1 MVTGSETLS
10 FNNDVNG
17 VEEEAAASYDSSTA
31 NVHIMFPQ
39 LWGKRRSGEQFVR
52 KLPAKLRA
60 HDANVL
66 KSFEAQDKIKNDYR
80 TAEINGYDA
89 RFQVELPD
97 GSTITFSKLL
107 SDWMMEN
114 SQIAALYRAGW
125 NIRVS

>member
-1 MVTGSETLS
+1 MSNKDVSTHEYPDTGEVREYEDMPDGSNTKLI
-10 FNNDVNG
+10 
-17 VEEEAAASYDSSTA
+17 
-31 NVHIMFPQ
+31 HIMFPQ

-52 KLPAKLRA
+52 KLPVKLRV

-97 GSTITFSKLL
+97 GSTISFSKFL